1 MKRLKTIGM
10 FIAMGIPAIIS
21 LLPFYLMFSMGT
33 HNTGELYRG
42 DFLLPGSHLVNNFL
56 TVITT
61 NFSLSYLNSFYI
73 SVIATVV
80 SVFISALTGF
90 ALAKYK
96 FKLKKAAYFFIIGT
110 MMIPAQLGLVAYVLQ
125 MRMIGLANTHV
136 PLYICFFASAFGVFW
151 MTQFIQSTVPTEV
164 IESAR
169 IDGCREI
176 SIFIRII
183 VPYIKPAI
191 ITLCMLV
198 FLWSW
203 NNYLLPLIILNKDS
217 LFTVPL
223 ALARLNSGNFTD
235 YGARLMALAI
245 GTIPLIIIFVIGSK
259 YFIRGLTA
267 GAVKG

>member
-1 MKRLKTIGM
+1 
-10 FIAMGIPAIIS
+10 
-21 LLPFYLMFSMGT
+21 MFSMGT
-33 HNTGELYRG
+33 HNSGEIYRG
-42 DFLLPGSHLVNNFL
+42 EFIIPGRFIV
-56 TVITT
+56 T
-61 NFSLSYLNSFYI
+61 NLATIIRSRFISSYLNSVYV
-73 SVIATVV
+73 SVVATAV

-90 ALAKYK
+90 ALSKYK
-96 FKLKKAAYFFIIGT
+96 FRLKKAVYFFIIGT

-125 MRMIGLANTHV
+125 MRMLGLADTHL
-136 PLYICFFASAFGVFW
+136 PLFIIYFASPFGVFW
-151 MTQFIQSTVPTEV
+151 MTQFITSSVPNEV

-183 VPYIKPAI
+183 IPYIKPAI
-191 ITLCMLV
+191 ITLSMLV

-217 LFTVPL
+217 LFTIPL
-223 ALARLNSGNFTD
+223 ALARLNSGHEVTD
-235 YGARLMALAI
+235 YGARLMALSCGTLPLILIFAI
-245 GTIPLIIIFVIGSK
+245 GAK